1 MRAGVKDTS
10 LRQRFEFGTQM
21 RQRIRLGYGLK
32 GPRVER
38 SRWRDLLPPLQG
50 GKKVIVPF
58 GSRPHKDDGKQHGRV
73 GRGTRPTLGYG
84 SVRSQPQRGCGPFDP
99 DHRARPG
106 IPWRH
111 GHNRVAVVS
120 ASMGVPR
127 VVLVPRITVAG
138 LRASTP
144 LALETGCLLP
154 QLPDV
159 VCFERAHDAR
169 TPWVASN
176 LNLQT

>member
-58 GSRPHKDDGKQHGRV
+58 GSRPHKDDGKQHRRV
-73 GRGTRPTLGYG
+73 GRGTRPTLGPHPPPHPTTTWLWPACPD
-84 SVRSQPQRGCGPFDP
+84 SSPIALSSPHPPFVPFVRSWFNPPLMLNHEVHQRHESAPHIPGPSRGPKPGGPTDDSP
-99 DHRARPG
+99 ARKRWGP
-106 IPWRH
+106 
-111 GHNRVAVVS
+111 S
-120 ASMGVPR
+120 PR
-127 VVLVPRITVAG
+127 
-138 LRASTP
+138 
-144 LALETGCLLP
+144 
-154 QLPDV
+154 
-159 VCFERAHDAR
+159 
-169 TPWVASN
+169 
-176 LNLQT
+176 